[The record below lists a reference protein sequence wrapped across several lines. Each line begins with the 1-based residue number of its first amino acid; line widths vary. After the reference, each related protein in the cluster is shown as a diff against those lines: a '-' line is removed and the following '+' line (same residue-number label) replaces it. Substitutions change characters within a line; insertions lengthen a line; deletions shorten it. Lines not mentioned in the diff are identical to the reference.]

1 MIDFIFGFFGLFIRL
16 AFVYKFD
23 LKKMNAN
30 NSPEESHKKYN
41 CRITFDNYRHYYRSY
56 SVFYRK
62 IKNSSL
68 NI

>member
-30 NSPEESHKKYN
+30 NSPEESHKN
-41 CRITFDNYRHYYRSY
+41 TIAGLLLISFPVLADPVNTTESP
-56 SVFYRK
+56 
-62 IKNSSL
+62 SL
-68 NI
+68 R